1 MPINFDRS
9 YIQSYSSL
17 ELLAKQAVEGFIT
30 GMHRS
35 PYHGFSVEFAEHR
48 LYNAGESTRHLDW
61 KLLARTD
68 KHFVKRY
75 EEETNLRC
83 QLVVD
88 VSSSMLF
95 PTIKNAEGKEW
106 NKLKFALY
114 GAASIMELMK
124 RQRDAVG
131 LSVFANELMVHTKA
145 GSSQAHIHYLY
156 SEMEKW
162 LEQSATSYKSNSHVS
177 EVIHEIA
184 ERIHRRSLVVVFSD
198 MLDDSKQVE
207 EVFQSL
213 QHLRHNKHEV
223 ILFHVVHQEQELD
236 FNFENRPYSF
246 VDLETGEEVKA
257 HPHELR
263 NAYQEKM
270 NAFRTS
276 LQLKAGQIG
285 VDYFQTSIEDGIQN
299 CMLQFLLKRQ
309 RMMI

>member
-1 MPINFDRS
+1 
-9 YIQSYSSL
+9 
-17 ELLAKQAVEGFIT
+17 
-30 GMHRS
+30 
-35 PYHGFSVEFAEHR
+35 
-48 LYNAGESTRHLDW
+48 
-61 KLLARTD
+61 
-68 KHFVKRY
+68 
-75 EEETNLRC
+75 
-83 QLVVD
+83 
-88 VSSSMLF
+88 
-95 PTIKNAEGKEW
+95 
-106 NKLKFALY
+106 
-114 GAASIMELMK
+114 
-124 RQRDAVG
+124 
-131 LSVFANELMVHTKA
+131 
-145 GSSQAHIHYLY
+145 
-156 SEMEKW
+156 MEKW
-162 LEQSATSYKSNSHVS
+162 LEQSATSYQNNSHVS
-177 EVIHEIA
+177 SVIHEIA